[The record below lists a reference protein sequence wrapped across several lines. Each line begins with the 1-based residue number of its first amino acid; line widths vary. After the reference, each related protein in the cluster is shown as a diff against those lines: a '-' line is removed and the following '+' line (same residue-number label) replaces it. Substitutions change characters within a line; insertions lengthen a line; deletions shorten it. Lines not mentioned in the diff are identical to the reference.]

1 MSRDQIQR
9 LKPSRKP
16 DPIEIIARADA
27 ERAIKPN
34 DQRRD
39 VEGDPDLV
47 PPVRTYAPQ
56 GLAAVVDSA
65 LGPVRLPALID
76 LYAALDDARVRADAE
91 LDPTLGSVV
100 TAVLEEEQAK
110 ILRYL
115 DLRNT

>member
-1 MSRDQIQR
+1 MSREPIQR
-9 LKPSRKP
+9 LKPSRQP
-16 DPIEIIARADA
+16 DPIEIIARAEA
-27 ERAIKPN
+27 ERAVKPA
-34 DQRRD
+34 DPGREPD
-39 VEGDPDLV
+39 TDPDLV
-47 PPVRTYAPQ
+47 PPVRSLAPQ

-65 LGPVRLPALID
+65 LGSVRLPALID
-76 LYAALDDARVRADAE
+76 LYAALDDARVRAEAD